1 MRCYSLAQTTPRSLR
16 CPQHRTAEI
25 VSTFFLF
32 MWDTESTDDDFILG
46 FKVFEDNLFS
56 NVKFGNAPV
65 SSSKAIRIESFV
77 FSPIGGIKL

>member
-1 MRCYSLAQTTPRSLR
+1 
-16 CPQHRTAEI
+16 
-25 VSTFFLF
+25 
-32 MWDTESTDDDFILG
+32 MWDTESTDDDFIIG